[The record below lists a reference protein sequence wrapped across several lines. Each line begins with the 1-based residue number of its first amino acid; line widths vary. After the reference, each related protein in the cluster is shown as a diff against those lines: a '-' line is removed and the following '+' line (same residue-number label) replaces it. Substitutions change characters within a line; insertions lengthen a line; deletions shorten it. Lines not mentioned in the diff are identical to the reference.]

1 MQSQQVVIVGAGIV
15 GLSTAYALLR
25 QGVKHVTVLDQAV
38 VDHVRGTS
46 HGLSRLLRFEYG
58 PDVLYSQMVQ
68 LSLERWR
75 KMEQIA
81 RRVLYTRTGLLALG
95 NEHDNVTRPSY
106 HAMRELGLPIKRL
119 SRVECTQRYPQF
131 DTDMY
136 DLFTYSVDAGL
147 LHASMC
153 LHTLKELILD
163 LGGNVIENHRITR
176 IKHDK
181 ALRLALHTGE
191 ELLADR
197 VVVAAGPWIH
207 RVLGDLN
214 LPVRLTRQ
222 YVLYFANLA
231 LNNYKVQ
238 TFPAFMA
245 DDLYG
250 FPIYSTCAGSGP
262 CWFKGA
268 SHSFGVPVDPEGI
281 PPIDELVIAQ
291 VARKLCD
298 LLPDLRRAT
307 LAHVDSCMYDVS
319 PDEDFILDR
328 VPGDERIVFA
338 TGLTGHGFKFGPLLG
353 ELLSSLVLDREPPV
367 PMQRFRLARFAHTG
381 QMQAVSVA

>member
-1 MQSQQVVIVGAGIV
+1 VQSQQVVIVGAGIV

-46 HGLSRLLRFEYG
+46 RGLSRLLRFEYG
-58 PDVLYSQMVQ
+58 SDIFYSRMVQ

-75 KMEQIA
+75 KMEQVA
-81 RRVLYTRTGLLALG
+81 CRMLYTRTGLLALG
-95 NEHDNVTRPSY
+95 YEHDNVTRPSY
-106 HAMRELGLPIKRL
+106 HVMRELGLSINRL
-119 SRVECTQRYPQF
+119 SRAECAQRYPQF
-131 DTDMY
+131 ATDTY
-136 DLFTYSVDAGL
+136 DTFTYSVDAGL
-147 LHASMC
+147 LHASVC

-163 LGGNVIENHRITR
+163 LGGVIIENHRISR

-181 ALRLALHTGE
+181 ALRIVLHSGE

-207 RVLGDLN
+207 YLLGDLH

-222 YVLYFANLA
+222 YVLYFANLS
-231 LNNYKVQ
+231 LNKYKVQ

-250 FPIYSTCAGSGP
+250 FPIYSTCTGSGP
-262 CWFKGA
+262 GWFKGA

-291 VARKLCD
+291 VARRLCD
-298 LLPDLRRAT
+298 LLPDLRRAK

-319 PDEDFILDR
+319 PDEDFILDH

-338 TGLTGHGFKFGPLLG
+338 TGLTGHGFKFGPVLG
-353 ELLSSLVLDREPPV
+353 ELLSSLVLGEQPPV
-367 PMQRFRLARFAHTG
+367 PMQRFRLARFAHTD